1 MEAELERLRGKLRY
15 QERTAKEGP
24 FGSSTPSSKIPIKP
38 SSLEERQNRK
48 GGARPGHPGRGRQ
61 VFTAEEADPVER
73 VHAADTCPDCG
84 TALELHSLRRRPVLD
99 VIPLRVEKQ
108 VFELERKRCPAC
120 KRRVDAKP
128 PGVLPRFLYGNALL
142 AHVAAQHYL
151 YGQTLGSVARQMGL
165 SFSSLLQA
173 LQALARRM
181 EPAIPKM
188 IEQYRCTRVKHA
200 DETGWRT
207 DGRNGYAWLFATTR
221 LSIFRF
227 RGSRAASVAR
237 EVFGALRLAGVLVVD
252 RYHAYNKTRVKLQ
265 YCFAHLLRDLKDLVR
280 KFPGEQEIERF
291 VQTAAPLLS
300 SAMKLR
306 KQPLP
311 KREFRRQAHEIKAQ
325 IVQTM
330 HMRAI

>member
-24 FGSSTPSSKIPIKP
+24 FGPSTPSSKIPVKP

-61 VFTAEEADPVER
+61 VFTPAEADRVER
-73 VHAADTCPDCG
+73 VQAADTCPDCG
-84 TALELHSLRRRPVLD
+84 TALALHALRRRPVVD

-120 KRRVDAKP
+120 QRRVDAKP

-173 LQALARRM
+173 MHALGRRL
-181 EPAIPKM
+181 EPVIPKLV
-188 IEQYRCTRVKHA
+188 EEYRRAPVKHA

-221 LSIFRF
+221 VSLFRF
-227 RGSRAASVAR
+227 RGSRAAAVSWSSIVTTPT
-237 EVFGALRLAGVLVVD
+237 
-252 RYHAYNKTRVKLQ
+252 TRRGSS
-265 YCFAHLLRDLKDLVR
+265 CS
-280 KFPGEQEIERF
+280 
-291 VQTAAPLLS
+291 TASLISCA
-300 SAMKLR
+300 
-306 KQPLP
+306 
-311 KREFRRQAHEIKAQ
+311 
-325 IVQTM
+325 T
-330 HMRAI
+330 